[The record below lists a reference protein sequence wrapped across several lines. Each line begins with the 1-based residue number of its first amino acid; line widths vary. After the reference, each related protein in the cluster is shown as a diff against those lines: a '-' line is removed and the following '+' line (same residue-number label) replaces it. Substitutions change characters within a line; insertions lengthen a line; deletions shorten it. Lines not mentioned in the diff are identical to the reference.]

1 VSARLRP
8 VLAAAVVLAIAT
20 TGLVSAASAGSKP
33 VPLTVTD
40 VADDANG
47 LNDQFGLLPAA
58 PEQSNGAVSQ
68 KSADILS
75 FTLGRKDVG
84 GKPKAFVGTMTLAAP
99 PAQGTDYRIRMTAP
113 GCTTYFL
120 EYEYAPA
127 LDPAGEVRHTCD
139 GGTSAVFE
147 PVDVTVTGSTITWTI
162 PIKGMPGGLKM
173 GTPLSVKGAQ
183 TSVETVAIIPGLD
196 QVRVDKTF
204 VIGQ

>member
-8 VLAAAVVLAIAT
+8 ALATGIVLAVAV
-20 TGLVSAASAGSKP
+20 TGLASSASAGTKAN
-33 VPLTVTD
+33 PLTVKDATG
-40 VADDANG
+40 DANG

-58 PEQSNGAVSQ
+58 PEQSNDTVSQ
-68 KSADILS
+68 KSADIVS

-84 GKPKAFVGTMTLAAP
+84 GKVKAFVGTLTLAAP
-99 PAQGTDYRIRMTAP
+99 PAQGTDYRIRMNAP

-127 LDPAGEVRHTCD
+127 LAPSGEVRHTCD

-147 PVDVTVTGSTITWTI
+147 PVDATVTGSTITWTI
-162 PIKGMPGGLKM
+162 PIKGMPGGLKL
-173 GTPLSVKGAQ
+173 GTVLTVTGAQ
-183 TSVETVAIIPGLD
+183 TSVETAAIVPGID

-204 VIGQ
+204 VLGQ